1 MVSDEETIY
10 ENYQENS
17 ERRNILE
24 VVVDYPSEL
33 QKVYSDLPFLPERM
47 KIGKCQRLVC
57 NVMAR

>member
-33 QKVYSDLPFLPERM
+33 QKAYSDLPFLPERM
-47 KIGKCQRLVC
+47 KIGKCKKFVC
-57 NVMAR
+57 NIIAR

>member
-1 MVSDEETIY
+1 MVSDGETIY

-17 ERRNILE
+17 EKRNILE
-24 VVVDYPSEL
+24 VDVDYPSQL
-33 QKVYSDLPFLPERM
+33 QKAYSDLPFLPERM